1 MSIEIVSLTPKG
13 EALSKSVRHD
23 NNAGWRVIYFLRRM
37 GGRSTVDTVAAFC
50 FGGDISSA
58 RSTISLLSN
67 KNILVRE

>member
-37 GGRSTVDTVAAFC
+37 GGRSTVDRVAAFC
-50 FGGDISSA
+50 FGGDISQSK
-58 RSTISLLSN
+58 STISLLNN
-67 KNILVRE
+67 KGIVARE